1 MVSKKVFHIALKCL
15 LPVLGSVYLALYS
28 QNACE
33 CWCLCVCVCVCV
45 CWGGG
50 GVVSTCLE

>member
-1 MVSKKVFHIALKCL
+1 MVSKNIFHIALKCL

-33 CWCLCVCVCVCV
+33 CRCLL
-45 CWGGG
+45 GGG
-50 GVVSTCLE
+50 GGRGGHTLRIV